1 MLFPWERNRMKFVLF
16 LMSAFL
22 IVVQSSAFA
31 KTATVIESLAELP
44 KAISNDEI
52 ETTLFQKHG
61 FKEVITK
68 VTDPLEASK
77 ISGWCCVLEGTHH
90 CKTTR
95 RDVRSSDYYVLV
107 MLSGSNGV
115 K

>member
-1 MLFPWERNRMKFVLF
+1 MKFVLF

-22 IVVQSSAFA
+22 IASQSSAFA
-31 KTATVIESLAELP
+31 KTANVIDTPAELP
-44 KAISNDEI
+44 EAISNDEI
-52 ETTLFQKHG
+52 NTVLLQKYG
-61 FKEVITK
+61 FKEEITI

-77 ISGWCCVLEGTHH
+77 ISGWCCVLEGAYH
-90 CKTTR
+90 CKTNR

>member
-1 MLFPWERNRMKFVLF
+1 MKFVSF

-22 IVVQSSAFA
+22 IVGQSSAFA
-31 KTATVIESLAELP
+31 ETALVIGSPAELP

-52 ETTLFQKHG
+52 ETMLFKNNG
-61 FKEVITK
+61 FEEEITK
-68 VTDPLEASK
+68 ITDPLEASK
-77 ISGWCCVLEGTHH
+77 ISGWCCVLEGKHH

-107 MLSGSNGV
+107 MLSGSKGV
-115 K
+115 R

>member
-1 MLFPWERNRMKFVLF
+1 MKFVLF

-22 IVVQSSAFA
+22 IVGQSSAFA
-31 KTATVIESLAELP
+31 ETALVIDSPAELAE
-44 KAISNDEI
+44 AISNDEI
-52 ETTLFQKHG
+52 ETMLFKQY
-61 FKEVITK
+61 FEEVITK

>member
-1 MLFPWERNRMKFVLF
+1 MLFPWEQNRMKFVLF

-22 IVVQSSAFA
+22 IVSQSIAFA
-31 KTATVIESLAELP
+31 KTAKVIDSPAELP
-44 KAISNDEI
+44 KAISTDEI
-52 ETTLFQKHG
+52 DTVLLQKYG
-61 FKEVITK
+61 FKEEIAKVI
-68 VTDPLEASK
+68 DPLEASN
-77 ISGWCCVLEGTHH
+77 ISCWWCVLEGTYH

-115 K
+115 R

>member
-1 MLFPWERNRMKFVLF
+1 MKFVLF
-16 LMSAFL
+16 LMSTFL
-22 IVVQSSAFA
+22 IAGHSSTFA
-31 KTATVIESLAELP
+31 ETAMVIESLAELP

-52 ETTLFQKHG
+52 NTVLLQKYG
-61 FKEVITK
+61 FKEEITK

-77 ISGWCCVLEGTHH
+77 ISGWCCVLEGTYH

-107 MLSGSNGV
+107 MLSGNNGV
-115 K
+115 R

>member
-1 MLFPWERNRMKFVLF
+1 MKTVLF

-22 IVVQSSAFA
+22 IAGQSSAFA
-31 KTATVIESLAELP
+31 KTANVIDTPTELP
-44 KAISNDEI
+44 EAISNDAV
-52 ETTLFQKHG
+52 ETMLSKNDG
-61 FKEVITK
+61 FEEEITK

-77 ISGWCCVLEGTHH
+77 ISGWCCVLEGTYH

-107 MLSGSNGV
+107 MLSGNNGV
-115 K
+115 R

>member
-1 MLFPWERNRMKFVLF
+1 MKFVLF

-22 IVVQSSAFA
+22 IVGQSSAFA
-31 KTATVIESLAELP
+31 KTAMVIESLAKLP
-44 KAISNDEI
+44 EAISNDEI
-52 ETTLFQKHG
+52 ETMLFKKY
-61 FKEVITK
+61 FEEVITK

-77 ISGWCCVLEGTHH
+77 ISGWCCVLEGTYH

-115 K
+115 R

>member
-1 MLFPWERNRMKFVLF
+1 MKTVLF

-22 IVVQSSAFA
+22 IAGQSSAFA
-31 KTATVIESLAELP
+31 KTATVIESLAKLP

-52 ETTLFQKHG
+52 ETMLFKKY
-61 FKEVITK
+61 FEEVITK

-77 ISGWCCVLEGTHH
+77 ISGWCCVLEGTYH

-95 RDVRSSDYYVLV
+95 RDVRSSNYYVLV

>member
-1 MLFPWERNRMKFVLF
+1 MKLVLF

-22 IVVQSSAFA
+22 IVGQSSAFA
-31 KTATVIESLAELP
+31 KTAKVIDSPAELP

-52 ETTLFQKHG
+52 NTVLLQKYG
-61 FKEVITK
+61 FKEEITK

-77 ISGWCCVLEGTHH
+77 IFGWCCVLEGTHH

>member
-1 MLFPWERNRMKFVLF
+1 MKTVLF

-22 IVVQSSAFA
+22 IAGQSSALA
-31 KTATVIESLAELP
+31 KTATVIDSPAELP
-44 KAISNDEI
+44 KAISTDEI
-52 ETTLFQKHG
+52 DTILLQKYG

-77 ISGWCCVLEGTHH
+77 IAGWCCVLKGAYH

-107 MLSGSNGV
+107 MLSGNNGV

>member
-1 MLFPWERNRMKFVLF
+1 MKLVLF

-22 IVVQSSAFA
+22 IAGQSSAFA
-31 KTATVIESLAELP
+31 KTATVIDSPAELP

-52 ETTLFQKHG
+52 NTVLLQKYG
-61 FKEVITK
+61 FKEEITK

-77 ISGWCCVLEGTHH
+77 ISGWCCVLEGTYH
-90 CKTTR
+90 CKTDR

-107 MLSGSNGV
+107 MLTGSNGV
-115 K
+115 LLGE

>member
-1 MLFPWERNRMKFVLF
+1 MKFVLF

-22 IVVQSSAFA
+22 IVSQSSAFA
-31 KTATVIESLAELP
+31 KTAKVIDSPAELP

-77 ISGWCCVLEGTHH
+77 ISGWCCVLEGTYH

-107 MLSGSNGV
+107 MLSGNNGV
-115 K
+115 R

>member
-1 MLFPWERNRMKFVLF
+1 MKTVLF

-22 IVVQSSAFA
+22 IAGQSSAFA
-31 KTATVIESLAELP
+31 KIANVIDTPAELP

-52 ETTLFQKHG
+52 ETMLFKNDG
-61 FKEVITK
+61 FEEEITK

-77 ISGWCCVLEGTHH
+77 ISGWCCVLEGTYH

-107 MLSGSNGV
+107 MLLGSNGV
-115 K
+115 R

>member
-1 MLFPWERNRMKFVLF
+1 MKLVLF

-22 IVVQSSAFA
+22 IAGQSSAFA
-31 KTATVIESLAELP
+31 KTATVIDSPAELP

-52 ETTLFQKHG
+52 NTVLLQKYG
-61 FKEVITK
+61 FKEEISK

-77 ISGWCCVLEGTHH
+77 ISGWCCVLEDTYH

-107 MLSGSNGV
+107 MLSGSGLANDTV
-115 K
+115 LKNSN

>member
-1 MLFPWERNRMKFVLF
+1 MKFVLF

-22 IVVQSSAFA
+22 IVGQSTAFA
-31 KTATVIESLAELP
+31 KTAMVIESLAKLP
-44 KAISNDEI
+44 KAVSNDEI
-52 ETTLFQKHG
+52 STVLSKNDG
-61 FKEVITK
+61 FEEEITK

-77 ISGWCCVLEGTHH
+77 ISGWCCVLEGTYH

-107 MLSGSNGV
+107 MLSGSGLANDTV
-115 K
+115 LKNSN